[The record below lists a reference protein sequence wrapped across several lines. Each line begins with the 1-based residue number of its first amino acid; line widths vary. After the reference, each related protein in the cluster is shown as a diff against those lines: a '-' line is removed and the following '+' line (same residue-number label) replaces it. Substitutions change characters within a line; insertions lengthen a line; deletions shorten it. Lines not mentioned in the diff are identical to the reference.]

1 MKRYEIIKEFLDNK
15 NDSEKGDESIDEQ
28 KSRLKKQIDHLK
40 SIILDIEW
48 NLGVLK
54 FGKTKCTFDP
64 DDTDSLT
71 IDSIPDIN
79 KQLEFQLYK
88 YSGFCCVKFTKYE
101 YVFNFSSSNKYDNK
115 NTFAVQILNN
125 EEKGTLGKWLM
136 PMAIDLNH
144 LVSEIPID
152 NLKNVPNFLRTCKHY
167 TDCYFIRHQQY
178 ATLMANISDMRNCI
192 IQTNLGYTQI
202 SLELMGV
209 YDKNTDCYMNIII
222 YLLYN
227 IDEVR
232 PHKIAVDSMNDDN
245 LDKRIKKELQES
257 LKSFKMFDLCVAFEK
272 ILNKEPYIWSRQS
285 GEDSPLDI
293 GAPSG
298 SDEEGY
304 LESFSSQKKKSF
316 SLEKVKQGKRKRKRH
331 DKTESVEK
339 HSNLPNTSSNDEK
352 SVSIQSEEK
361 MLKNLSQQDTD
372 VKINNLKQ
380 TKLKFVLTDSK
391 SQSMDNVV
399 DGKLTPS
406 KNKKIN
412 KQIHKLCTST
422 PVSSN
427 VPCSTN
433 FTSSNVDISDITN
446 SESTSNN
453 IKVKKH
459 HDVTTKNRSKVEEQ
473 YENATPVKFVQSQV
487 KRKTKSVQPELR
499 NSNHKKKI
507 KIGRKNKNGK
517 KKNVK

>member
-15 NDSEKGDESIDEQ
+15 NDSEKDEESIDEQ

-40 SIILDIEW
+40 SIIVDIEW
-48 NLGVLK
+48 NLDLLK
-54 FGKTKCTFDP
+54 FGKIKCTFDS

-71 IDSIPDIN
+71 IDSIPNVN

-88 YSGFCCVKFTKYE
+88 YSGFYCAKFTKHE
-101 YVFNFSSSNKYDNK
+101 YVFNFSSLNKYDNK

-125 EEKGTLGKWLM
+125 EDKGTLGKWLM
-136 PMAIDLNH
+136 PMAVDLKH

-178 ATLMANISDMRNCI
+178 TTLMANISDMRNCI
-192 IQTNLGYTQI
+192 VQTNLGYTQI
-202 SLELMGV
+202 SVELMGV
-209 YDKNTDCYMNIII
+209 YDKNANCYMNIII

-227 IDEVR
+227 INEVR
-232 PHKIAVDSMNDDN
+232 PHKIAVDSINDDN

-272 ILNKEPYIWSRQS
+272 MLNKEPYIWSKQS

-293 GAPSG
+293 GAPTG
-298 SDEEGY
+298 SDEEGF
-304 LESFSSQKKKSF
+304 LESFLFQKKKSF
-316 SLEKVKQGKRKRKRH
+316 NLEKVKQRKRKRH
-331 DKTESVEK
+331 NKTRSVEK

-352 SVSIQSEEK
+352 SVSIQSQKK

-372 VKINNLKQ
+372 LKISNLKQ
-380 TKLKFVLTDSK
+380 TKLKFVLTDSQ
-391 SQSMDNVV
+391 SQSRGNVV

-412 KQIHKLCTST
+412 KPIHKLCTST
-422 PVSSN
+422 PLSSKI
-427 VPCSTN
+427 PCSTN
-433 FTSSNVDISDITN
+433 FTSSNIDISDITN
-446 SESTSNN
+446 SENTSNN

-459 HDVTTKNRSKVEEQ
+459 HDATTENGPKVEEQ
-473 YENATPVKFVQSQV
+473 YENATSVKFLQSPVKKKTV
-487 KRKTKSVQPELR
+487 RKKKSVQSELR
-499 NSNHKKKI
+499 NSD
-507 KIGRKNKNGK
+507 
-517 KKNVK
+517 